1 MANDMAI
8 TVDIKV
14 LISLKFAWTVIKLS
28 MENFTIRL
36 FQLVISLNV
45 IMSGDYYKKYM
56 INKIR

>member
-1 MANDMAI
+1 MTI